1 MALVLLGACSATEDA
16 TENDPPSGGPRTS
29 TMVLIGSDAVLAI
42 TDLGDR
48 GPTPGDVRTLS
59 LTLTSADRATT
70 GRAEIVQTLTHQAD
84 GVGTAVKTLVINLPD
99 GSLMAMGTTEFSDFV
114 SDTGRP
120 SDTTEKIAIIGGQ
133 GAYLGASGEIDI
145 VVLPRFQSSWAVRVT
160 LA

>member
-1 MALVLLGACSATEDA
+1 M
-16 TENDPPSGGPRTS
+16 
-29 TMVLIGSDAVLAI
+29 
-42 TDLGDR
+42 
-48 GPTPGDVRTLS
+48 PGVARRLS
-59 LTLTSADRATT
+59 LTLTSTDRATT

-84 GVGTAVKTLVINLPD
+84 GVGTAVKTVVINLPD

-120 SDTTEKIAIIGGQ
+120 NDTTEKIAIIGGQ

-145 VVLPRFQSSWAVRVT
+145 VVLPKFQSSWAVRVT